1 MKHQW
6 RFSQKA
12 VLNTL
17 NIARWSVNTQ
27 LSWQGL
33 ACANEL
39 HESKHHHSDFISETP
54 SGHFSSKWHDDSQA
68 VYCPFTIIS
77 HINNHGSKYV
87 GVLIHPDEKQYRQ
100 LIHYLM
106 YSMFFHSSFGLFVQS
121 DSYENTCEL
130 RQALSARKQI
140 KNTIFLKS
148 NRCHVSKERTLFLN
162 ADMLEIDFEK
172 LYYSGTYKKKVVLDA
187 VKLSDHTAWQ
197 T

>member
-17 NIARWSVNTQ
+17 NIVRWSVNTQ
-27 LSWQGL
+27 FSWQGL

-39 HESKHHHSDFISETP
+39 HESKVHHSDFIGETP
-54 SGHFSSKWHDDSQA
+54 SGRFNSNYHDDSKTI
-68 VYCPFTIIS
+68 YYPFDMIS
-77 HINNHGSKYV
+77 HFNNHGSKYV
-87 GVLIHPDEKQYRQ
+87 GVLIHPHDQQYRQ
-100 LIHYLM
+100 LIHYFM

-121 DSYENTCEL
+121 DCYENTCEL
-130 RQALSARKQI
+130 RQAVNIRKQI
-140 KNTIFLKS
+140 KNKIFLKS
-148 NRCHVSKERTLFLN
+148 SRCCVSKEYNLFLN